1 MTQEVDFSVMVI
13 LGRGELEPCLPSLL
27 KQEYPNYEIIAV
39 VGSESEKNPKL
50 ERVRWLVVEENNPAL
65 RRNRALE
72 IARGRYLAFID
83 DDARAEANWLKK
95 AKAIWESH
103 PDWAGFG
110 GVNLAPAEQSWREE
124 LVDLI
129 LSDHL
134 FGSGSRAYQSGA
146 TPHLARPGEVHLSNF
161 FILREVLKKLGGF
174 NEKLGYGGEDSE
186 LVYLVKKVLGEEIW
200 FVPELWVW
208 HQRRKFG
215 WSYLV
220 RNFRFRRQNGR
231 MLWVYPGIYL
241 WNFSLWLGL
250 AGSILLIFLL
260 AFSPKIFFYLVIIYW
275 LFFSLWGLFRL
286 KRRKWLF
293 LFSGLVYF
301 FHHLSYLVGLWL
313 GLLEGLFLGR
323 KRMEKKLGRENLEE
337 KRADDN
343 I

>member
-1 MTQEVDFSVMVI
+1 MK
-13 LGRGELEPCLPSLL
+13 LL
-27 KQEYPNYEIIAV
+27 
-39 VGSESEKNPKL
+39 
-50 ERVRWLVVEENNPAL
+50 RWWEAEENNPAL

-83 DDARAEANWLKK
+83 DDARAEAGWLKK
-95 AKAIWESH
+95 ARAIWESH

-146 TPHLARPGEVHLSNF
+146 TPHPARPGEVHLSNF

-186 LVYLVKKVLGEEIW
+186 LVYLVKKVLGKEIW

-215 WSYLV
+215 WNYLV
-220 RNFRFRRQNGR
+220 RNFRFRRQK
-231 MLWVYPGIYL
+231 
-241 WNFSLWLGL
+241 
-250 AGSILLIFLL
+250 
-260 AFSPKIFFYLVIIYW
+260 KIFFYLVIIYW

-301 FHHLSYLVGLWL
+301 FHHLSYLLGLWA
-313 GLLEGLFLGR
+313 GLLEGIILGPGR
-323 KRMEKKLGRENLEE
+323 IRKKLARENLEE
-337 KRADDN
+337 IQPDDN